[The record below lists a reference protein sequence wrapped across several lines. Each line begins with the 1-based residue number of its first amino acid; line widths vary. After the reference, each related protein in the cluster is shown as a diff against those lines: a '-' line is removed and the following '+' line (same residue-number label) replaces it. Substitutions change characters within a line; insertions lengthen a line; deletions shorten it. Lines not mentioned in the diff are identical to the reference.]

1 MASLFHSHWHQCAYT
16 RMILATFLEAH
27 SEISFTKT
35 PLSPERLPLSGLSP
49 LKVSRTRKH
58 IPNNGILGF
67 LEYLPDTA
75 QKIALSYRCQVVF
88 CLLMSSYSM
97 DVHSCSPHSVSLIPS
112 HILDRRAPLL
122 QGKFN
127 QYN

>member
-67 LEYLPDTA
+67 LEDLPDTA

-88 CLLMSSYSM
+88 CLLMSSLFHGCAFM
-97 DVHSCSPHSVSLIPS
+97 QSPLSLSDPITY
-112 HILDRRAPLL
+112 IRQEGTLAP
-122 QGKFN
+122 GKI
-127 QYN
+127 QSI